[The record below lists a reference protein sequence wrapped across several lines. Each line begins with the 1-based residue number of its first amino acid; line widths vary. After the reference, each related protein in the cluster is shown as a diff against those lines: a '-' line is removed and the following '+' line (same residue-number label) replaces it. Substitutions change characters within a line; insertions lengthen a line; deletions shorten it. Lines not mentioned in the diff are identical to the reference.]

1 MGKYIPQ
8 WSIEVPNTATPTS
21 TAIHRSY
28 DAELSPSLGASGCQT
43 LYEVL
48 RRGASINPMGP
59 CLGFRATSRSG
70 QATPFVYFSYTE
82 IVARVDAIAAGLYD
96 LNLVKKNE
104 DGLLLLGLY
113 MKNCMEWTIAE
124 HAIYCLGGATCPFY
138 DTLGHETV
146 SFILNQ
152 TNLSACLCT
161 RAELS
166 KLVEAKKSG
175 NCPYFKTVILVDGVL
190 PESSDLCKSADL
202 NVISLAKIET
212 HGAHVLGTKFSSK
225 DIHSPPSGLDI
236 ATFCYTSGTT
246 GNPKGALLTHS
257 NIMSA
262 ISGVQA
268 FFTNLPTD
276 RHLSYLPLPHVFE
289 RISQAGV
296 LLSGAS
302 IGFFR
307 NDPLLLV
314 EDFQACRP
322 TILPVAPRVLNKI
335 YDKIMA
341 GMDAAGGVK
350 KALFDMALRAKT
362 DGLRYG
368 YMQHSIY
375 DALIFNK
382 IKKALGLDCVRVMVS
397 GSAPLSENVMTFF
410 RCLLGVPIHEG
421 YGQTEGTAAATLS
434 HPDDQCTV
442 GHVGGPLPCVDIILV
457 DVSEMGYL
465 STDTMHRGKPCKGR
479 GEIWIRGPNVFK
491 GYYKDEEKTKEAL
504 DENGWLHSGDIG
516 LWNMEGA
523 LQIIDRKKNIFK
535 LSQGEYVAAEKI
547 ENVIAQSIHVAQ
559 GFVYGDSLQ
568 SHLVAIIV
576 PDEEPVKNWAKDC
589 GDASLKGMDF
599 KSLCQSEAL
608 KSFLLSEVKRVC
620 KKNKLHGFEIPK
632 AIFLESEQFSDAN
645 GLLTP
650 TFKLK
655 RKELRDAYQSEID
668 KMYSTSLPSSKL

>member
-1 MGKYIPQ
+1 MATQ
-8 WSIEVPNTATPTS
+8 RWSIEVPNTSTS
-21 TAIHRSY
+21 NATAIHRSFNPK
-28 DAELSPSLGASGCQT
+28 LSPSLGANGCQT
-43 LYEVL
+43 LYEAL
-48 RRGASINPMGP
+48 RRGVSINPMGP

-82 IVARVDAIAAGLYD
+82 VLARVDAIAAGLHD

-104 DGLLLLGLY
+104 DGLSLLGLY

-124 HAIYCLGGATCPFY
+124 HAIYALGGATCPFY

-152 TNLSACLCT
+152 TNLSVCLCT
-161 RAELS
+161 RAELA

-175 NCPYFKTVILVDGVL
+175 KCPHFETVVLVDGVVQ
-190 PESSDLCKSADL
+190 ESYNLCKSADL
-202 NVISLAKIET
+202 NVMSLAKIET
-212 HGAHVLGTKFSSK
+212 HGAYVLATKKTSQ
-225 DIHSPPSGLDI
+225 DIHSPPKGSDI

-257 NIMSA
+257 NILSA
-262 ISGVQA
+262 LAGVQA
-268 FFTNLPTD
+268 FFENNLTD

-289 RISQAGV
+289 RISQAAS
-296 LLSGAS
+296 LLNGAS
-302 IGFFR
+302 IAFFR

-314 EDFQACRP
+314 EDFIACRP
-322 TILPVAPRVLNKI
+322 TMLPVAPRVLNKI
-335 YDKIMA
+335 YDKII
-341 GMDAAGGVK
+341 GGITAAGGVK
-350 KALFDMALRAKT
+350 KTLFDMALQAKT
-362 DGLRYG
+362 EGLQYG
-368 YMQHSIY
+368 KMNHSVY

-382 IKKALGLDCVRVMVS
+382 IKKALGLDCVRFMVS

-410 RCLLGVPIHEG
+410 RCLLGVPILEG
-421 YGQTEGTAAATLS
+421 YGQTEGSAAATLS
-434 HPDDQCTV
+434 HPDDQATV

-465 STDTMHRGKPCKGR
+465 STDTIHRGKPCKGR

-516 LWNMEGA
+516 LWTMDGA

-547 ENVIAQSIHVAQ
+547 ENVITQSILVGQ
-559 GFVYGDSLQ
+559 SFVYGDSLQ

-576 PDEEPVKNWAKDC
+576 PDEEPVKNWAKEN
-589 GDASLKGMDF
+589 ASVKGLDF
-599 KSLCQSEAL
+599 QALCRSEAL
-608 KSFLLSEVKRVC
+608 HAFLLSEVKRVC

-632 AIFLESEQFSDAN
+632 AIYLESEPFSDAN

-655 RKELRDAYQSEID
+655 RKELRDTYQSEID
-668 KMYSTSLPSSKL
+668 KMYSRSKL